1 MKKEQFSILLAL
13 WVPLIFLLMQLLGEI
28 FLPQDIMVSMHSEN
42 GFHEIAQFIVMTA
55 AFIIAG
61 YGAVSTFILG
71 RIGIALWFCLAALG
85 SLYVAGEEISWGQ
98 HFAGWESGDFWLQIN
113 DQGETNL
120 HNTSSWLDQKPRLV
134 LEIAVMVGGIIIPLL
149 NKANK
154 DLLPRAF
161 SAIYPPLYLLPL
173 AVMAAA
179 IKISEKILEM
189 SDIVFYTRA
198 SEVIEL
204 FIFYYVL
211 LYVLGLVRRHAFSR
225 A

>member
-1 MKKEQFSILLAL
+1 MKKEQFSIWLAL

-42 GFHEIAQFIVMTA
+42 GFHEIAQFIVMSA

-71 RIGIALWFCLAALG
+71 RIGIALWLCLAALG

-98 HFAGWESGDFWLQIN
+98 HFAGWESEDFWLQIN

-134 LEIAVMVGGIIIPLL
+134 LEIGVMFGGIIIPLL

-161 SAIYPPLYLLPL
+161 RAIYPPLYLLPL
-173 AVMAAA
+173 AAMTAA

-189 SDIVFYTRA
+189 SDISFYTRA

-225 A
+225 T